1 MRRLKPYFHS
11 PISRLKLE
19 LKLQAMY
26 GRDRVTSIDTVKS
39 RIYSLDGMEIA
50 YWREGIGLIPE
61 LHELPQT
68 G

>member
-1 MRRLKPYFHS
+1 MSRLKPYFQS

-26 GRDRVTSIDTVKS
+26 GRDRVTAVDTGYS
-39 RIYSLDGMEIA
+39 LIYSLDDAEVA
-50 YWREGIGLIPE
+50 YWRDGIGLIPE